1 MSVSNIV
8 SNLLSLSGPS
18 DTDLFLV
25 FPMLVSP
32 SENLT
37 IFNAAAVF
45 LLVPPSQQHTSPPSC
60 KLLFHSCCSLTT
72 ETVFFTC
79 LTPGIQSHLH
89 LQLQCCTCLP
99 HSHIYYGLLPL
110 TVIPLLS
117 GAYFNLSMLC
127 STLFL
132 LSLQILMLSANI
144 LILCRSICLSPLQ
157 TSRGSQLIPSV
168 IPTLNP
174 SRSSSAPLS
183 RCPHVLDSPHVLLTS
198 S

>member
-1 MSVSNIV
+1 
-8 SNLLSLSGPS
+8 
-18 DTDLFLV
+18 
-25 FPMLVSP
+25 MLVTP

-117 GAYFNLSMLC
+117 GAYVHLSMLC

-168 IPTLNP
+168 IPPQPWIHLSTTVSLSSCPGPP
-174 SRSSSAPLS
+174 SRTPDFFIGYHSF
-183 RCPHVLDSPHVLLTS
+183 SPGTLTS
-198 S
+198 VHPQRHSATPSDLL